1 MTMAVTLLLARVS
14 QRYLDAYAAAVD
26 PGDPEGAY
34 LAWDPPDGWTDLDW
48 SSGALVESA
57 RYAGLGPEPIAAL
70 GAAVGGDPAVDV
82 SFVLPGHPWSAF
94 GRPAAVGPVAVART
108 ARTLGRIDWPGV
120 MAALPDADGEAIA
133 ALGGVCGLAR
143 DPRGYLS
150 GHFAALRELYE
161 TAAHHGQFV
170 VLWWD

>member
-34 LAWDPPDGWTDLDW
+34 LAWDPPDGWTGLDW

-57 RYAGLGPEPIAAL
+57 RYAGLGPERIAAL
-70 GAAVGGDPAVDV
+70 GTAVGGDPAVDV

-94 GRPAAVGPVAVART
+94 GRPAAVGPVEVAGT
-108 ARTLGRIDWPGV
+108 ARTLGGIDWSAV
-120 MAALPDADGEAIA
+120 MAALPGEDGAAIA
-133 ALGGVCGLAR
+133 ALGGVLGPTR
-143 DPRGYLS
+143 DPRAYLS
-150 GHFAALRELYE
+150 GRFAALRELYG